1 MTRNKKIPS
10 VFTRKDAESLTRKY
24 ETWQMLRDLKKEYT
38 KEYTGYYEPSTTGY
52 SDSFD
57 KWLQDKCGIKIHFN
71 THGDI
76 MGHVDIIDEA
86 KYAWMLLKYK

>member
-1 MTRNKKIPS
+1 MTRPS
-10 VFTRKDAESLTRKY
+10 VFTRKDAEALSRKY
-24 ETWQMLRDLKKEYT
+24 ETWQMLRDLKQAYT
-38 KEYTGYYEPSTTGY
+38 QEYTGHYEPSNSGY

-71 THGDI
+71 YQGEI